1 MKLTVFIDEEQHDID
16 VPDFILTEARDYFDM
31 MDKDMDQGYQMSR
44 NWVDTPDLFQRCQIA
59 GDKILTAIQT
69 DNRETCAL
77 MAGYIL
83 SRVPQA
89 KKLFLT
95 QNGDMTEHDLE
106 T

>member
-1 MKLTVFIDEEQHDID
+1 MKLIVFIDDEQHDID

-44 NWVDTPDLFQRCQIA
+44 TWVDNPDQFERCQIA

-83 SRVPQA
+83 ARVPQV
-89 KKLFLT
+89 KKLYLAQT
-95 QNGDMTEHDLE
+95 GDMTEHDVE